1 MKIRNGFV
9 TNSSSSSFIIGKAN
23 DNTVTIDS
31 VYQEVKELYKQ
42 YYKSCSEMYDYVEKN
57 YSEVLFGITDIN
69 GRKSLHLQEGYSY
82 TCADNIDKQLEAM
95 FGTTWYDDLP
105 SPEELSWTDC
115 ETYAEYEQFW
125 IQRMQ
130 EIGVHAPF
138 YIRDFS
144 CNDPYVP
151 LDFSTQMIECS
162 GDNGNGIES
171 DILNWYF
178 PNFEGVVY
186 GCNRCPAQYYCEK
199 DRSEECD
206 SMAELFKGKDI
217 PEDKVCLYVLGKIC
231 VCSECGY
238 LPDYVVERLE
248 GISEYSCNHMG

>member
-31 VYQEVKELYKQ
+31 VYQEIKEFYKQ
-42 YYKSCSEMYDYVEKN
+42 YYKSCSEMYSYVEE
-57 YSEVLFGITDIN
+57 YYPDVFEVITEKR
-69 GRKSLHLQEGYSY
+69 GKYLHSKKSWDC
-82 TCADNIDKQLEAM
+82 TKIADTQLRLM
-95 FGTTWYDDLP
+95 FGLDHY
-105 SPEELSWTDC
+105 EELSGVIDWINC
-115 ETYAEYEQFW
+115 ETYKDYVNFW
-125 IQRMQ
+125 IPRM

-171 DILNWYF
+171 DILDWYF

-248 GISEYSCNHMG
+248 EISEYSCNHMG

>member
-31 VYQEVKELYKQ
+31 VYQEIKELYKQ
-42 YYKSCSEMYDYVEKN
+42 YYKSCSEMYSYVEK
-57 YSEVLFGITDIN
+57 YYPDVFEVVTEKRG
-69 GRKSLHLQEGYSY
+69 KYLHSKK
-82 TCADNIDKQLEAM
+82 TWDCTKIADTQLRLM
-95 FGTTWYDDLP
+95 FGLDHY
-105 SPEELSWTDC
+105 EELPEVIDWINC
-115 ETYAEYEQFW
+115 ETYADYEQFW

-130 EIGVHAPF
+130 EIGIHAPF

-144 CNDPYVP
+144 CSDPYVP
-151 LDFSTQMIECS
+151 LDFSTRMIECS
-162 GDNGNGIES
+162 EYNGNGIES
-171 DILNWYF
+171 DILDWYF
-178 PNFEGVVY
+178 PNFEGAVY
-186 GCNRCPAQYYCEK
+186 GCDRCYAQCYCKK

-206 SMAELFKGKDI
+206 PMAELFKGKDI

-238 LPDYVVERLE
+238 LPNYVVERLE
-248 GISEYSCNHMG
+248 AMSEYSCNHMG

>member
-1 MKIRNGFV
+1 MIPLKIRNGFV

-31 VYQEVKELYKQ
+31 VYQEIKEFYKQ
-42 YYKSCSEMYDYVEKN
+42 YYKSCSEMYSYVEE
-57 YSEVLFGITDIN
+57 YYPDVFEVITEKR
-69 GRKSLHLQEGYSY
+69 GKYLHSKKSWDC
-82 TCADNIDKQLEAM
+82 TKIADTQLRLM
-95 FGTTWYDDLP
+95 FGLDHY
-105 SPEELSWTDC
+105 EELPGVIDWINC
-115 ETYAEYEQFW
+115 ETYKDYVNFW
-125 IQRMQ
+125 IPRM

-171 DILNWYF
+171 DILDWYF

-231 VCSECGY
+231 ICSECGY

-248 GISEYSCNHMG
+248 EISEYSCNHMG

>member
-1 MKIRNGFV
+1 MIPLKIRNGFV

-31 VYQEVKELYKQ
+31 VYQEIKEFYKQ
-42 YYKSCSEMYDYVEKN
+42 YYKSCSEMYSYVEE
-57 YSEVLFGITDIN
+57 YYPDVFEVVTEKRGKYLHSK
-69 GRKSLHLQEGYSY
+69 KSWDC
-82 TCADNIDKQLEAM
+82 TKIADTQLRLM
-95 FGTTWYDDLP
+95 FGLDHY
-105 SPEELSWTDC
+105 EELPGVIDWINC
-115 ETYAEYEQFW
+115 ETYKDYVNFW
-125 IQRMQ
+125 IPRM

-171 DILNWYF
+171 DILDWYF

-248 GISEYSCNHMG
+248 EISEYSCNHMG

>member
-31 VYQEVKELYKQ
+31 VYQEIKEFYKQ
-42 YYKSCSEMYDYVEKN
+42 YYKSCSEMYSYVEE
-57 YSEVLFGITDIN
+57 YYPDVFEVITEKR
-69 GRKSLHLQEGYSY
+69 GKYLHSKKSWDC
-82 TCADNIDKQLEAM
+82 TKIADTQLRLM
-95 FGTTWYDDLP
+95 FGLDHY
-105 SPEELSWTDC
+105 EELPGVIDWINC
-115 ETYAEYEQFW
+115 ETYKDYVNFW
-125 IQRMQ
+125 IPRM

-171 DILNWYF
+171 DILDWYF

-231 VCSECGY
+231 ICSECGY

-248 GISEYSCNHMG
+248 EMSEYSCNHMG

>member
-31 VYQEVKELYKQ
+31 VYQEIKELYKQ
-42 YYKSCSEMYDYVEKN
+42 YYKSCSEMYSYVEE
-57 YSEVLFGITDIN
+57 YYPDVFEVITEKR
-69 GRKSLHLQEGYSY
+69 GKYLHSKKSWDC
-82 TCADNIDKQLEAM
+82 TKIADTQLRLM
-95 FGTTWYDDLP
+95 FGLDHY
-105 SPEELSWTDC
+105 EELPGVIDWINC
-115 ETYAEYEQFW
+115 ETYKDYVNFW
-125 IQRMQ
+125 IPRM

-171 DILNWYF
+171 DILDWYF

-248 GISEYSCNHMG
+248 EISEYSCNHMG

>member
-1 MKIRNGFV
+1 MIPLKIRNGFV

-31 VYQEVKELYKQ
+31 VYQEIKEFYKQ
-42 YYKSCSEMYDYVEKN
+42 YYKSCSEMYSYVEE
-57 YSEVLFGITDIN
+57 YYPDVFEVVTEKRGKYLHSK
-69 GRKSLHLQEGYSY
+69 KSWDC
-82 TCADNIDKQLEAM
+82 TKIADTQLRLM
-95 FGTTWYDDLP
+95 FGLDHY
-105 SPEELSWTDC
+105 EELPGVIDWINC
-115 ETYAEYEQFW
+115 ETYKDYVNFW
-125 IQRMQ
+125 ISKM

-206 SMAELFKGKDI
+206 SMAESFKRKDI

-238 LPDYVVERLE
+238 LPDYVVKRLE
-248 GISEYSCNHMG
+248 EISEYSCNHMG

>member
-31 VYQEVKELYKQ
+31 VYQEIKEFYKQ
-42 YYKSCSEMYDYVEKN
+42 YYKSCSEMYSYVEE
-57 YSEVLFGITDIN
+57 YYPDVFEVVTEKRGKYLHSK
-69 GRKSLHLQEGYSY
+69 KSWDC
-82 TCADNIDKQLEAM
+82 TKIADTQLRLM
-95 FGTTWYDDLP
+95 FGLDHY
-105 SPEELSWTDC
+105 EELPGVIDWINC
-115 ETYAEYEQFW
+115 ETYKDYVNFW
-125 IQRMQ
+125 ISKM

-151 LDFSTQMIECS
+151 LDFSTQMIKCS

-178 PNFEGVVY
+178 PNFEGVIY

>member
-1 MKIRNGFV
+1 VIPLKIRNGFV

-31 VYQEVKELYKQ
+31 VYQEIKEFYKQ
-42 YYKSCSEMYDYVEKN
+42 YYKSCSEMYSYVEE
-57 YSEVLFGITDIN
+57 YYPDVFEVITEKR
-69 GRKSLHLQEGYSY
+69 GKYLHSKKSWDC
-82 TCADNIDKQLEAM
+82 TKIADTQLRLM
-95 FGTTWYDDLP
+95 FGLDHY
-105 SPEELSWTDC
+105 EELSGVIDWINC
-115 ETYAEYEQFW
+115 ETYKDYVNFW
-125 IQRMQ
+125 IPRM

-171 DILNWYF
+171 DILDWYF

-248 GISEYSCNHMG
+248 EISEYSCNHMG

>member
-1 MKIRNGFV
+1 MIPLKIRNGFV

-31 VYQEVKELYKQ
+31 AYQEIKEFYKQ
-42 YYKSCSEMYDYVEKN
+42 YYKSCSEMYSYVEE
-57 YSEVLFGITDIN
+57 YYPDVFEVVTEKRGKYLHSK
-69 GRKSLHLQEGYSY
+69 KSWDC
-82 TCADNIDKQLEAM
+82 TKIADTQLRLM
-95 FGTTWYDDLP
+95 FGLDHY
-105 SPEELSWTDC
+105 EELPGVIDWINC
-115 ETYAEYEQFW
+115 ETYKDYVNFW
-125 IQRMQ
+125 ISKM

-162 GDNGNGIES
+162 ES
-171 DILNWYF
+171 
-178 PNFEGVVY
+178 
-186 GCNRCPAQYYCEK
+186 
-199 DRSEECD
+199 
-206 SMAELFKGKDI
+206 FKRKGI

-248 GISEYSCNHMG
+248 EISEYSCNHMG

>member
-31 VYQEVKELYKQ
+31 VYQEIKEFYKQ
-42 YYKSCSEMYDYVEKN
+42 YYKSCSEMYSYVEE
-57 YSEVLFGITDIN
+57 YYPDVFEVITEKR
-69 GRKSLHLQEGYSY
+69 GKYLHSKKSWDC
-82 TCADNIDKQLEAM
+82 TKIADTQLRLM
-95 FGTTWYDDLP
+95 FGLDHY
-105 SPEELSWTDC
+105 EELPGVIDWINC
-115 ETYAEYEQFW
+115 ETYKDYVNFW
-125 IQRMQ
+125 IPRM

-171 DILNWYF
+171 DILDWYF